1 MLSLQKGCLVMR
13 TTMATSTNALR
24 PPPPPHPNIEL
35 TVLPRQ
41 DTPRYLAPRLPSNA
55 YRRSSSIH
63 IYIYIFFRCV
73 ARVVKTLH
81 ETRFQGLTFSVKR
94 NWDPEEIELVP
105 GRLFP
110 GLKRARGKQST
121 RYSHR
126 NVLKQLSIDRMISLL
141 FHVDV
146 LFFPPPFPFFF
157 SPPSIPFDPSCLR
170 SPFFINDICRFI
182 SLIMEYYLRSN
193 NC

>member
-1 MLSLQKGCLVMR
+1 MEEGGKRKEGIKHAELAERVPSDAYHHGYLDKCIKTTPSTPSQYR
-13 TTMATSTNALR
+13 TDCAPQTRYTSISRTSFAIQR
-24 PPPPPHPNIEL
+24 IPAVFE
-35 TVLPRQ
+35 
-41 DTPRYLAPRLPSNA
+41 Y
-55 YRRSSSIH
+55 IH

-121 RYSHR
+121 R
-126 NVLKQLSIDRMISLL
+126 
-141 FHVDV
+141 
-146 LFFPPPFPFFF
+146 
-157 SPPSIPFDPSCLR
+157 
-170 SPFFINDICRFI
+170 
-182 SLIMEYYLRSN
+182 
-193 NC
+193 